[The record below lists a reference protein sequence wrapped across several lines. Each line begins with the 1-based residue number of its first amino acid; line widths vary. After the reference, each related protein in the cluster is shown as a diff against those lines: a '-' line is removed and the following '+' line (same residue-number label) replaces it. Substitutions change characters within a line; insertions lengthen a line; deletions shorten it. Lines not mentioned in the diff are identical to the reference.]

1 MANPQEIC
9 KVTALGQS
17 YDTWET
23 VEVHHN
29 KEQVIDHCMLTV
41 SEISSASSWSTLK
54 LKPGDP
60 AQVYLAGSLVLD
72 GHVYL
77 RQATIDPNSHE
88 VQIGIASRAQPIVP
102 STVQA
107 KPGIYKNQTIQAIGS
122 AVFAPYGV
130 NFSVV
135 GSPGGADLPFPRIIE
150 QVGESCFGFIERLC
164 RVRNLHMID
173 DGQGGIKA
181 FRGPQ
186 GSGPELR
193 EGVNIQRGRILLRND
208 ESKDF
213 LNGVSQTSRQ
223 TSADQSRDISA
234 TGQITSMF
242 GTSSGMPQRL
252 MKFITEDA
260 VDRQSVVMRV
270 GHEADRIAYDEVD
283 GVITVPGWLDQGGSL
298 WWNHVTKT
306 TTVYSPLLL
315 PGDTMVFFI
324 KGVIHRQNN
333 VDGTTTDIQLTR
345 QDGMGAYPDALPSAS
360 DTGS

>member
-29 KEQVIDHCMLTV
+29 VEQVVDHCMLTV
-41 SEISSASSWSTLK
+41 SEISSASSWVTLK
-54 LKPGDP
+54 LKPGDA

-77 RQATIDPNSHE
+77 RRGSLDPNSRAI
-88 VQIGIASRAQPIVP
+88 QIGIASRAQPIVP

-135 GSPGGADLPFPRIIE
+135 GSPAGADLPFPRIIE

-186 GSGPELR
+186 GNSAPLQ
-193 EGVNIQRGRILLRND
+193 EGRNIQRAWILLRND

-234 TGQITSMF
+234 TGKITSMF
-242 GTSSGMPQRL
+242 GTSTGMPQRL

-260 VDRQSVVMRV
+260 VDRSSVGMRV
-270 GHEADRIAYDEVD
+270 AHEADSIAYDEVD
-283 GVITVPGWLDQGGSL
+283 GVVTVPGWLMGDGTL
-298 WWNHVTKT
+298 WWNQVTNNVP
-306 TTVYSPLLL
+306 VYSPSLL
-315 PGDTMVFFI
+315 PGDTMTFFI

-345 QDGMGAYPDALPSAS
+345 EGGMGAYSDVIPGGS
-360 DTGS
+360 DTGQ